1 MFRGREWPSLSRRG
15 ALVALLISSLA
26 VLGLLS
32 VFAIELSDTQAR
44 SKNDVKAR
52 VHERAVLAA
61 ALIDSLFGSVAQQI
75 PQDARNYGG
84 RVIDQ
89 KVLNRQAAQGQNTY
103 LAVLEGSGDVIAATR
118 GFNLEARQD
127 LPKSAALKLLRA
139 GYPYATGNIL
149 PYGRTGVV
157 NLAVAFPTRFG
168 VRVLLTGFQ
177 PKALGTFIDGELAKI
192 PGVSGSQNYLL
203 DGNGAVLGSTNP
215 GAPIGS
221 VLDSPQQ
228 AAALRQPSADVG
240 GRYYDQVQ
248 LTNSTWRIV
257 LTAPDG
263 ALFASVSGL
272 RKWIPWLIFLA
283 FAVVA
288 GLAMLLAVRVARA
301 AGKLRFANV
310 QLERANHELETTN
323 EALDLRARELARSNQ
338 ELEQFASIASHDL
351 KEPLRK
357 VRTFTQQLSVTDSD
371 RLSDRGRD
379 YIERANSA
387 AERMQQLIDD
397 LLKFSRVATHGRPF
411 APVDLNQVTQDVLQD
426 LEMSISRSGG
436 TVRVGQLPTINADAL
451 QMRQLLQNLISNAL
465 KFRRDGIP
473 PEVSIEGAAVDGVAR
488 IVVRDNGIGF
498 EPQYN
503 ERIFRVFERLHGRGQ
518 YPGTGIGL
526 ALCRKIA
533 ERHGGSVTADGVPGV
548 GSSFTVTIP
557 AALECEVVVP
567 QDNGHQPQEMTHVGG

>member
-1 MFRGREWPSLSRRG
+1 MTSRRRWPSLSRRG
-15 ALVALLISSLA
+15 ALLALLVSSLA

-32 VFAIELSDTQAR
+32 VFAIELSDTQAK

-75 PQDARNYGG
+75 PQDARKYGG
-84 RVIDQ
+84 RVIDPRALQ
-89 KVLNRQAAQGQNTY
+89 REAARGQNTY
-103 LAVLEGSGDVIAATR
+103 LAVLGGSGDVIAATP
-118 GFNLEARQD
+118 GFNSQARQD
-127 LPKSAALKLLRA
+127 LARSAALKLLAA

-149 PYGRTGVV
+149 PYGRTGVI
-157 NLAVAFPTRFG
+157 NLGVAFPTRFG
-168 VRVLLTGFQ
+168 VRILLTGFQ
-177 PKALGTFIDGELAKI
+177 PKALGAFIDGELAKI
-192 PGVSGSQNYLL
+192 PGVRGAQNYLL
-203 DGNGAVLGSTNP
+203 DGNNAVLGSTNP
-215 GAPIGS
+215 AAPIGS
-221 VLDSPQQ
+221 VLDSRQQ
-228 AAALRQPSADVG
+228 AAALRHSTADVG
-240 GRYYDQVQ
+240 GYYYDQVQ
-248 LTNSTWRIV
+248 LSNSTWRIV

-263 ALFASVSGL
+263 PLFASVSGL
-272 RKWIPWLIFLA
+272 RKWIPWLIFVA

-288 GLAMLLAVRVARA
+288 GLAMFLAVRVARA
-301 AGKLRFANV
+301 AGKLRLANV
-310 QLERANHELETTN
+310 QLEQANHELESTN
-323 EALDLRARELARSNQ
+323 QALDLRARELARSNE

-357 VRTFTQQLSVTDSD
+357 VRTFTQQLRATDSE

-379 YIERANSA
+379 YIERANAA

-411 APVDLNQVTQDVLQD
+411 APVDLNQVTEDVLQD
-426 LEMSISRSGG
+426 LELSVSRSGA

-451 QMRQLLQNLISNAL
+451 QMRQLLQNLISNAI
-465 KFRRDGIP
+465 KFRRDGIS
-473 PEVSIEGAAVDGVAR
+473 PEVSIDGAALDGVAR

-503 ERIFRVFERLHGRGQ
+503 ERIFRVFERLHGRGR

-548 GSSFTVTIP
+548 GSSFTVTLP
-557 AALECEVVVP
+557 VDLEREVVVP
-567 QDNGHQPQEMTHVGG
+567 EGNGHRPQEMTHVGA